1 MSGERLKGCG
11 FNALSD
17 MSVDKVEPACGTAA
31 GRLQDDS
38 RARGAI
44 VNFHPM
50 ELFGW
55 AAAACSLFAFYS
67 KTMIPLRIAVIAAN
81 LFAILF
87 SVYTGN
93 IPTLVGSCI
102 LLPLN
107 IVRLREMQKLTSDVR
122 RAHDRGDLDFDWLK
136 PFMKPITLK
145 PGDFVFAKGDE
156 ADSAYVVAEGQ
167 VSLPDL
173 GVILGPGSL
182 FGEMG
187 LFSSTGKRMS
197 SARAMGDVR
206 IYRITYQD
214 FEQLY
219 FQNPQFGLY
228 LVRLMVRRME
238 SNLSRMA
245 GQRRPAPGADA
256 APGS

>member
-1 MSGERLKGCG
+1 M
-11 FNALSD
+11 
-17 MSVDKVEPACGTAA
+17 
-31 GRLQDDS
+31 Q
-38 RARGAI
+38 
-44 VNFHPM
+44 
-50 ELFGW
+50 LFGW

-81 LFAILF
+81 AFAIIF
-87 SVYTGN
+87 AIYTHN
-93 IPTLVGSCI
+93 IPNLVGSAV

-107 IVRLREMQKLTSDVR
+107 VVRLREMQRLTSDVK
-122 RAHDRGDLDFDWLK
+122 RAHTRGELDFDWLK
-136 PFMKPITLK
+136 PFMKPLELK
-145 PGDFVFAKGDE
+145 QGDSLFQKGDD

-197 SARAMGDVR
+197 SARAMSDVR

-238 SNLSRMA
+238 TNLARLS
-245 GQRRPAPGADA
+245 GQRRPAAGPETGAV
-256 APGS
+256 S

>member
-1 MSGERLKGCG
+1 M
-11 FNALSD
+11 
-17 MSVDKVEPACGTAA
+17 
-31 GRLQDDS
+31 
-38 RARGAI
+38 
-44 VNFHPM
+44 NFHPM

-81 LFAILF
+81 AFAIVF
-87 SVYTGN
+87 AMYNHN
-93 IPTLVGSCI
+93 IPNLIGSLI

-107 IVRLREMQKLTSDVR
+107 VVRLREMQRLTSDVR
-122 RAHDRGDLDFDWLK
+122 RAHTRGELDFDWLK
-136 PFMKPITLK
+136 PFMKPIELK
-145 PGDFVFAKGDE
+145 VGDSIFEKGAD
-156 ADSAYVVAEGQ
+156 ADSAYVVADGQ

-197 SARAMGDVR
+197 GARAISDVR
-206 IYRITYQD
+206 IYRITYDD

-238 SNLSRMA
+238 TNLARLS
-245 GQRRPAPGADA
+245 GQRRQAPGPEAG
-256 APGS
+256 PIS

>member
-1 MSGERLKGCG
+1 MPGVAPGEL
-11 FNALSD
+11 F
-17 MSVDKVEPACGTAA
+17 
-31 GRLQDDS
+31 
-38 RARGAI
+38 

-50 ELFGW
+50 ELFAW

-67 KTMIPLRIAVIAAN
+67 KTMIPLRMAVIAAN
-81 LFAILF
+81 VFAIV
-87 SVYTGN
+87 SSIYTHN
-93 IPTLVGSCI
+93 ISNLVGSLI

-107 IVRLREMQKLTSDVR
+107 IVRLREMQQLTSDVR
-122 RAHDRGDLDFDWLK
+122 RAHTRGEIDFDWLK
-136 PFMKPITLK
+136 PFMRPI
-145 PGDFVFAKGDE
+145 DFKVGASIFEKGE
-156 ADSAYVVAEGQ
+156 NADSAYVIAEGQ

-197 SARAMGDVR
+197 GARAISDVR
-206 IYRITYQD
+206 IYRITYEH

-238 SNLSRMA
+238 TNLARQS
-245 GQRRPAPGADA
+245 GQRRPAPGPEA
-256 APGS
+256 GRLSEN

>member
-1 MSGERLKGCG
+1 MT
-11 FNALSD
+11 FD
-17 MSVDKVEPACGTAA
+17 
-31 GRLQDDS
+31 
-38 RARGAI
+38 
-44 VNFHPM
+44 PM
-50 ELFGW
+50 QLFGW

-67 KTMIPLRIAVIAAN
+67 KTMIPLRIAVIGAN
-81 LFAILF
+81 AFAIVF
-87 SVYTGN
+87 SLYTHN
-93 IPTLVGSCI
+93 IPNLIGSAI

-107 IVRLREMQKLTSDVR
+107 IVRLREMQRLTSDVK
-122 RAHDRGDLDFDWLK
+122 RAHARGELDFDWLR
-136 PFMKPITLK
+136 PFMKPLELK
-145 PGDFVFAKGDE
+145 QGDSIFQKGDD

-197 SARAMGDVR
+197 SARAISDVR

-238 SNLSRMA
+238 TNLARMS
-245 GQRRPAPGADA
+245 GQRRPAAGPDA
-256 APGS
+256 GSLS

>member
-1 MSGERLKGCG
+1 MTMLRELYGFRYVCLQAPQGASRQRLRGG
-11 FNALSD
+11 
-17 MSVDKVEPACGTAA
+17 
-31 GRLQDDS
+31 GRLS
-38 RARGAI
+38 VRGPL

-81 LFAILF
+81 AFAI
-87 SVYTGN
+87 VYSTYTWN
-93 IPTLVGSCI
+93 IPNLIGSCI

-107 IVRLREMQKLTSDVR
+107 IVRLREMQRLTSDVK
-122 RAHDRGDLDFDWLK
+122 RAHTRGELDFDWLQ
-136 PFMKPITLK
+136 PFMKPLEVRA
-145 PGDFVFAKGDE
+145 GDSIFAKGDE
-156 ADSAYVVAEGQ
+156 ADSAYVIAEGQ
-167 VSLPDL
+167 ISLPDL

-197 SARAMGDVR
+197 GARALSDVR

-228 LVRLMVRRME
+228 LIRLMVRRME
-238 SNLSRMA
+238 GNLARLA
-245 GQRRPAPGADA
+245 GQRRVSSGPQSGPV
-256 APGS
+256 P

>member
-1 MSGERLKGCG
+1 M
-11 FNALSD
+11 
-17 MSVDKVEPACGTAA
+17 
-31 GRLQDDS
+31 
-38 RARGAI
+38 
-44 VNFHPM
+44 NFHPM

-81 LFAILF
+81 AFAIVF
-87 SVYTGN
+87 AMYNHN
-93 IPTLVGSCI
+93 IPNLIGSLI

-107 IVRLREMQKLTSDVR
+107 VVRLREMQRLTSDVR
-122 RAHDRGDLDFDWLK
+122 RAHTRGELDIDWLK
-136 PFMKPITLK
+136 PFMKPIELK
-145 PGDFVFAKGDE
+145 VGDSIFEKGAD
-156 ADSAYVVAEGQ
+156 ADSAYVVADGQ

-197 SARAMGDVR
+197 GARAISDVR
-206 IYRITYQD
+206 IYRITYDD

-238 SNLSRMA
+238 TNLARLS
-245 GQRRPAPGADA
+245 GQRRQAPGPEAG
-256 APGS
+256 PIS

>member
-1 MSGERLKGCG
+1 
-11 FNALSD
+11 
-17 MSVDKVEPACGTAA
+17 
-31 GRLQDDS
+31 
-38 RARGAI
+38 
-44 VNFHPM
+44 M

-81 LFAILF
+81 VFAIVF
-87 SVYTGN
+87 SLYNHN
-93 IPTLVGSCI
+93 IPNLIGSLI

-107 IVRLREMQKLTSDVR
+107 MVRLREMQKLTSDVR
-122 RAHDRGDLDFDWLK
+122 RAHTRGELDFDWLK
-136 PFMKPITLK
+136 PFMKPIELK
-145 PGDFVFAKGDE
+145 IGESIFEKGAE

-197 SARAMGDVR
+197 GARAISDVR
-206 IYRITYQD
+206 IYRITYD
-214 FEQLY
+214 EFEQLY

-238 SNLSRMA
+238 ANLARMS
-245 GQRRPAPGADA
+245 GQRRPAPGPEAG
-256 APGS
+256 PVS

>member
-1 MSGERLKGCG
+1 
-11 FNALSD
+11 
-17 MSVDKVEPACGTAA
+17 
-31 GRLQDDS
+31 
-38 RARGAI
+38 
-44 VNFHPM
+44 M

-81 LFAILF
+81 AFAI
-87 SVYTGN
+87 VYSLYTLN
-93 IPTLVGSCI
+93 IPNLIGSSI

-107 IVRLREMQKLTSDVR
+107 IIRVREMQRLTSDVK
-122 RAHDRGDLDFDWLK
+122 RAQSRGELDFDWLK
-136 PFMKPITLK
+136 PFMKPLEFKAGATIFT
-145 PGDFVFAKGDE
+145 KGDR
-156 ADSAYVVAEGQ
+156 ADSAYVIADGQ

-187 LFSSTGKRMS
+187 LFSSTGDRMS

-238 SNLSRMA
+238 TNLARTS
-245 GQRRPAPGADA
+245 GQRGPVPDLEA
-256 APGS
+256 GSVP

>member
-1 MSGERLKGCG
+1 M
-11 FNALSD
+11 
-17 MSVDKVEPACGTAA
+17 
-31 GRLQDDS
+31 
-38 RARGAI
+38 
-44 VNFHPM
+44 NFHPM

-67 KTMIPLRIAVIAAN
+67 KTMIPLRMAIIAAN
-81 LFAILF
+81 VFAIVF
-87 SVYTGN
+87 AAYNHNTPN
-93 IPTLVGSCI
+93 LVGSLL

-107 IVRLREMQKLTSDVR
+107 VLRLREMQRLTSDVR
-122 RAHDRGDLDFDWLK
+122 RAHTRGEIDFDWLK
-136 PFMKPITLK
+136 PFMRPIEMKT
-145 PGDFVFAKGDE
+145 GESVFEKG
-156 ADSAYVVAEGQ
+156 ADADAAYVIADGQ

-187 LFSSTGKRMS
+187 LFSSTGRRMS
-197 SARAMGDVR
+197 GARAMSDVR
-206 IYRITYQD
+206 IYRITYSD

-238 SNLSRMA
+238 TNLARQS
-245 GQRRPAPGADA
+245 GQRRPAPGPEAG
-256 APGS
+256 PVS

>member
-1 MSGERLKGCG
+1 M
-11 FNALSD
+11 
-17 MSVDKVEPACGTAA
+17 
-31 GRLQDDS
+31 
-38 RARGAI
+38 
-44 VNFHPM
+44 NFHPM

-67 KTMIPLRIAVIAAN
+67 KTMIPLRMAVIAAN
-81 LFAILF
+81 AFAIVF
-87 SVYTGN
+87 SMYNQN
-93 IPTLVGSCI
+93 IPNLIGSII

-107 IVRLREMQKLTSDVR
+107 IVRLREMQRLTSDVR
-122 RAHDRGDLDFDWLK
+122 RAHTRGELDFDWLK
-136 PFMKPITLK
+136 PFMKAIELNV
-145 PGDFVFAKGDE
+145 GDSIFEKG
-156 ADSAYVVAEGQ
+156 ADANAAYVIADGQ

-197 SARAMGDVR
+197 GARAISDVR
-206 IYRITYQD
+206 IYRITYDD

-238 SNLSRMA
+238 TNLARMS
-245 GQRRPAPGADA
+245 GQRRPASGPEAG
-256 APGS
+256 PVS

>member
-1 MSGERLKGCG
+1 M
-11 FNALSD
+11 
-17 MSVDKVEPACGTAA
+17 
-31 GRLQDDS
+31 
-38 RARGAI
+38 
-44 VNFHPM
+44 
-50 ELFGW
+50 
-55 AAAACSLFAFYS
+55 
-67 KTMIPLRIAVIAAN
+67 AVIAAN
-81 LFAILF
+81 AFAIIYSL
-87 SVYTGN
+87 YTQN
-93 IPTLVGSCI
+93 TPSLIGSAI

-107 IVRLREMQKLTSDVR
+107 IVRLREMQRLTSDVK
-122 RAHDRGDLDFDWLK
+122 RAQTRGALDFDWLK
-136 PFMKPITLK
+136 PYMSPRALSGGETL
-145 PGDFVFAKGDE
+145 FEKGEE
-156 ADSAYVVAEGQ
+156 ADSAYVIAEGQ

-197 SARAMGDVR
+197 SARAIGDVR

-238 SNLSRMA
+238 TNLGRMA
-245 GQRRPAPGADA
+245 GQRRA
-256 APGS
+256 ASGPEMGPMS